1 MNWNDI
7 LVYENGELFWKVT
20 LSSRAIA
27 GGRVGSLNGDGYLCF
42 NYKRKSHKVHR
53 VIWEMHNGPI
63 PKGMQVDH
71 IDHNRVNNLLSNFRL
86 VDSKTNSRNQKKRV
100 TNSSGVTG
108 VYWHKRDSIWYAAI
122 SDGTRLVSLG
132 TFAEKQDTIDARKAA
147 EKLYGYHPNHGAS

>member
-7 LVYENGELFWKVT
+7 LVYINGELFWKVT
-20 LSSRAIA
+20 VASRGIA
-27 GGRVGSLNGDGYLCF
+27 GKKVGNLNSDGYLCF
-42 NYKRKSHKVHR
+42 NYKGKSYKVHR

-63 PKGMQVDH
+63 PKGMQIDH
-71 IDHNRVNNLLSNFRL
+71 LDHNRVNNLLSNFRL
-86 VDSKTNSRNQKKRV
+86 VDSRTNTRNQKKRV

-132 TFAEKQDTIDARKAA
+132 TFADKQDAINARKAA
-147 EKLYGYHPNHGAS
+147 EKLYGYHPNHGAP